1 MPLFQP
7 DVRHYPSP
15 VIIVVSPV
23 LLQFCYLVAFF
34 CLSCA
39 NPVLA
44 ADVAYSES
52 AFLEELP
59 VVLTASRLR
68 QPLADSP
75 NAVTLIDR
83 EMIRA
88 SGARAIADVFRLV
101 PGMYVGFAGG
111 DNAPIVSL
119 NGVSDQYSRRMQVLV
134 DGRSV
139 YLPPFGGVD
148 WRSLPLLLEDIERIE
163 VVRGPAAASHGTNS
177 FYGVINIIT
186 RDADSADGGSLALT
200 QGETGIADAT
210 AAFGHSGDTTDY
222 RMSFAASGDEGSN
235 PTQVNDGYSRKIFNL
250 RTSHRLNMDD
260 SLDFQMGFNDGIYG
274 QGTAGRPQEAFRDTR
289 TLSDF
294 QQLSWTHLND
304 GGDENRLTWYRISRN
319 STDPYA
325 CIDLAICQG
334 LVPGFSPVQGFAE
347 VREANQRQDMEWQS
361 TTQTARDNRLVWGGG
376 VRQDR
381 AEQAWLFSGTRT
393 LNQWRIFAHDE
404 WRLSDAALVN
414 LGAMVEDDGAGHR
427 ETSPRISFNYHPL
440 PQQTLRA
447 SCSAATRNPVMVEMY
462 MQTVGGQYWR
472 DSHAPP
478 LNPLRPERIISRELG
493 YMGDFGNVGVEAR
506 VYHEQVSDIIL
517 LDYGA
522 ADISNPLSPVHSF
535 KNLVEA
541 SFRGVDI
548 SVNYRWQSGRAI
560 LNYAL
565 QKSDCGLSDYP
576 TQYFNP
582 IVGPAIGTLYQTE
595 YLNLCGESVPS
606 DSGSLLLMQNLP
618 HEFQFSA
625 AYYLR
630 SKVRVTDVSP
640 GYPPESPMHRMDLRI
655 AKKIGQQERAGG
667 GEVAL
672 VLQNAFHDSYTG
684 YGNVAQRANLQFK
697 RRAYLAA
704 TIHF

>member
-1 MPLFQP
+1 MRLFQP
-7 DVRHYPSP
+7 DVRLHTSSMRISPSSFCLQFRSL
-15 VIIVVSPV
+15 VV
-23 LLQFCYLVAFF
+23 LL
-34 CLSCA
+34 CLTCA
-39 NPVLA
+39 NHVLA

-75 NAVTLIDR
+75 NAVTVIDR
-83 EMIRA
+83 EMIEA
-88 SGARAIADVFRLV
+88 SGLRTITDLFRLV

-111 DNAPIVSL
+111 DNTPIVSL

-186 RDADSADGGSLALT
+186 RDAGSVQGGALSLT
-200 QGETGIADAT
+200 QGERGIADLT
-210 AAFGHSGDTTDY
+210 AAFGHRGETSDY
-222 RMSFAASGDEGSN
+222 RMSIAALSDEGNN
-235 PTQVNDGYSRKIFNL
+235 PNTVNDGHSRKIFNL

-260 SLDFQMGFNDGIYG
+260 TLDFQMGFNDGIFG
-274 QGTAGRPQEAFRDTR
+274 QGTAGRPQEAFRDTH
-289 TLSDF
+289 TLNDF
-294 QQLSWTHLND
+294 QQLSWTHLDD
-304 GGDENRLTWYRISRN
+304 GGDENRLTWYRVSRH
-319 STDPYA
+319 SIDPYA

-334 LVPGFSPVQGFAE
+334 LVPGFSPAQGFAE
-347 VREANQRQDMEWQS
+347 VREANQRQDMEWQN
-361 TTQTARDNRLVWGGG
+361 TTQSGRDNRLVWGGG

-381 AEQAWLFSGTRT
+381 AEQAWLFPGTQT

-414 LGAMVEDDGAGHR
+414 LGGMVEDDGAGHR
-427 ETSPRISFNYHPL
+427 ETSPRISFNYHLL

-447 SCSAATRNPVMVEMY
+447 SYSAATRNPVMVEMY

-472 DSHAPP
+472 DSHALP

-541 SFRGVDI
+541 SFKGIDI
-548 SVNYRWQSGRAI
+548 SVNYRWQSGRAT

-565 QKSDCGLSDYP
+565 QKSDCALSDYP

-582 IVGPAIGTLYQTE
+582 IAGPAIANLYQTE

-606 DSGSLLLMQNLP
+606 DSGSLLLLQKMP
-618 HEFQFSA
+618 HEFQISA

-630 SKVRVTDVSP
+630 SKVRVTDVSS

-655 AKKIGQQERAGG
+655 AKKIGQQERPGG

-672 VLQNAFHDSYTG
+672 VLQNAFQDSYTG
-684 YGNVAQRANLQFK
+684 YGNVAQRTNLLFN
-697 RRAYLAA
+697 RRAYLTA
-704 TIHF
+704 TINF